1 MYDIEKDLDISLI
14 KKSKGRPPKY
24 PFETMEVGDSFFA
37 EGESLPSSRAY
48 LASSQYAM
56 RHGLK
61 FSGRTT
67 ERGVRIWRVK

>member
-1 MYDIEKDLDISLI
+1 MYDIEKDIDISLI
-14 KKSKGRPPKY
+14 KRSKGRPPKY
-24 PFETMEVGDSFFA
+24 PFGIMAVGDSFFV
-37 EGESLPSSRAY
+37 EGESLPLSKAY